1 MVLPF
6 KYNINNVIVRWRST
20 LATII
25 GIALVV
31 AVYVVLQAMAAGL
44 EQSSAN
50 TGDARNFL
58 VLRKGATSES
68 VSQVTREQ
76 LRYIQY
82 MKEIALDDKGNP
94 MLTYDT
100 MVLINLPRLENKG
113 DANVQIRGTTEM
125 GKSLRPQVELVA
137 GRWFTPGKREIVVSE
152 SLAKRFA
159 NFQIGDSFKVG
170 TTSFNVVGWLN
181 GGQSAFDSEIWMDT
195 DEARNIFGRENYTSL
210 LVRPV
215 DEAAAKALI
224 ERLEK
229 SKQIA
234 ARVRRENEYYSEQTK
249 TAGPIKLLGGM
260 LATIMSVGAI
270 FAAMNTMYAAVSAR
284 TREVGTLRVLGFRRR
299 AILVGFL
306 IEGAFLAFLGGCLGC
321 CASLFMHNYAVG
333 TMGFDTFSEIVFKF
347 RLTPLI
353 FAKGLIFSVVI
364 GVLGSLFPALRAS
377 RLPVISALKS
387 L

>member
-6 KYNINNVIVRWRST
+6 KYNFSNVIVRWRST

-31 AVYVVLQAMAAGL
+31 GVFVVLQAMAAGL

-68 VSQVTREQ
+68 VSQITRDQ

-82 MKEIALDDKGNP
+82 MKEIALDEKGEP
-94 MLTYDT
+94 MLTADT
-100 MVLINLPRLENKG
+100 MVLVNLPRIDGTGE
-113 DANVQIRGTTEM
+113 ANVQIRGTTEM
-125 GKSLRPQVELVA
+125 GKLLRPQVQLVD
-137 GRWFTPGKREIVVSE
+137 GRWFTPGKREIVVSQ

-159 NFQIGDSFKVG
+159 NFQVGNQFKVG
-170 TTSFNVVGWLN
+170 TAVFNVVGWMN
-181 GGQSAFDSEIWMDT
+181 GGQSAFDSEVWMDT

-215 DEAAAKALI
+215 DEAAANLLI
-224 ERLEK
+224 EHLEK

-234 ARVRRENEYYSEQTK
+234 ARVRRESEYYKEQTK

-260 LATIMSVGAI
+260 LATIMSVGAV
-270 FAAMNTMYAAVSAR
+270 FSAMNTMYATVGAR

-299 AILVGFL
+299 AILLGFL
-306 IEGAFLAFLGGCLGC
+306 IEGAFLSFLGGLLGC
-321 CASLFMHNYAVG
+321 ALSLFMHNYAVG
-333 TMGFDTFSEIVFKF
+333 TMGFDTFSEVVFKF
-347 RLTPLI
+347 RITPAI
-353 FAKGLIFSVVI
+353 FAKGLAFSVII
-364 GVLGSLFPALRAS
+364 GLIGSLLPALRAS

-387 L
+387 V